1 MEARNNTER
10 AGLKYGSKE
19 TENQGRSNLNQ
30 IDRQKQTW
38 KGSIS
43 HSNLLFMLALVS
55 TEGLF
60 AYATEMLMH

>member
-1 MEARNNTER
+1 MAAKRQRTREEATRIRLT
-10 AGLKYGSKE
+10 GKSKHE
-19 TENQGRSNLNQ
+19 
-30 IDRQKQTW
+30 
-38 KGSIS
+38 KGVLS